1 MVLCIKTSTRVLE
14 GRFLVNRVT
23 NIILGHQE
31 HQFIHVLSTLFIEWN
46 IQKHLKEKYVKQF
59 IIDELSV
66 DRITDNMCMIM
77 NVP

>member
-1 MVLCIKTSTRVLE
+1 MILCIKTCTPRVLE

-23 NIILGHQE
+23 KYHIGS
-31 HQFIHVLSTLFIEWN
+31 IHVLSTLFTEWN
-46 IQKHLKEKYVKQF
+46 IQKRLKEKYVKQF

-66 DRITDNMCMIM
+66 DRITNNMCMIM